1 MEELTIKPVVKNAK
15 NQSNYYYNYE
25 YINHIEMYE
34 FIIIN
39 QTNNKIPKE
48 NINNKLQTQKAT
60 KNLRFFLDYISYNV
74 YKI

>member
-1 MEELTIKPVVKNAK
+1 MKPISKLRKGLTKNSVAKNAKK

-39 QTNNKIPKE
+39 QTNN
-48 NINNKLQTQKAT
+48 
-60 KNLRFFLDYISYNV
+60 
-74 YKI
+74 